1 MLWYRTIPKESPM
14 AASNVKTT
22 LTDQNMFKIYL
33 KSAYRNLLKH
43 KGFTFLNI
51 AGLTF
56 GLTACLLI
64 GLFVRDEMQF
74 DKYIPEGDRVH
85 RVYYKIT
92 GEEGTSQIA
101 STPPMFATALKQEFP
116 EVEKTIR
123 VLNNPNKDLF
133 EVGEAKFYE
142 EGGILAEPSFFDLFP
157 LEFTYGS
164 AVGALA
170 DPSSVVLSKE
180 VAQKYF
186 GQVNPIGQEITIN
199 KELYQV
205 KGVFQNNPKFH
216 LPISYIVPMAAANI
230 SEERMQSWDWY
241 QFHNYVKLKEGAD
254 PEALQAKFQAYS
266 RPFLKGD
273 GQITYMPFL
282 QPLHDIH
289 LYSADFR
296 HDMAAKGNIT
306 YVNALMITA
315 FFILVIACFNF
326 VNLSTAKSI
335 KRAKEV
341 GVRKTIG
348 ASRKQLMVQFVAE
361 STFLTF
367 ISLVLAVLV
376 SCLLLPLLNQFTEK
390 QIVFDFLTNP
400 IKLMLLLLLAVVV
413 GVLAGFYPA
422 LVLSGYQPVKVLKG
436 TFNGDSKPGKIPW
449 LRHGLVVVQFS
460 LSVLL
465 IICAIVV
472 RKQVT
477 YLHNKELGFKKE
489 QILFFP
495 MRGERMSSNY
505 ETFKNELLQ
514 SPNVTA
520 VTIGYGFPG
529 DMFGDGMMTIPSKGE
544 QKKLTQMMV
553 DHDYIKTLG
562 LELVAGRD
570 FSKEMKTDAEHG
582 FIINETAVRELGFA
596 KPEQALGETLLWP
609 TWRNPDLIKR
619 GQVIGVVKDF
629 HYKSLYDQVEPA
641 VLQIYPEAYW
651 KVAVKVKAAGIENAI
666 ADVKGVWSKFSP
678 DYPLEY
684 NFLDESFE
692 KMYRSEEK
700 LKSLLWIFTSMAII
714 VGCLGL
720 FGLAAYA
727 AERRTK
733 EIGIRKVLGA
743 TEKSI
748 VLLLSKDFVKLVLIS
763 IFLAS
768 PIAWYFMHQWL
779 QDFAHRIDVSWWIFA
794 LAGLSTV
801 TIALITVSFHAIK
814 AAFRNPIKNLRTE

>member
-1 MLWYRTIPKESPM
+1 MF
-14 AASNVKTT
+14 TT
-22 LTDQNMFKIYL
+22 FFKIA
-33 KSAYRNLLKH
+33 KRNVLRH
-43 KGFTFLNI
+43 KTFSFLNI

-56 GLTACLLI
+56 GLTACILI
-64 GLFVRDEMQF
+64 GLFVQDEMQF
-74 DKYIPEGDRVH
+74 DKFIPEGNRVH
-85 RVYYKIT
+85 RVYYKVT
-92 GEEGTSQIA
+92 GEEGTSQVA

-116 EVEKTIR
+116 EVEKTLRI
-123 VLNNPNKDLF
+123 LSMPNKELF

-142 EGGILAEPSFFDLFP
+142 EGGLLAEPSFFNLFP

-164 AVGALA
+164 AVGALT
-170 DPSSVVLSKE
+170 DPSSVVLSGE

-186 GQVNPIGQEITIN
+186 GQVNPIGKEISIN

-205 KGVFQNNPKFH
+205 KGVIQNNPMFH
-216 LPISYIVPMAAANI
+216 LSASYIIPLAAANI
-230 SEERMQSWDWY
+230 SEERMQSWEWY

-254 PEALQAKFQAYS
+254 PEALQAKFQVYT
-266 RPFLKGD
+266 RPFLEGD
-273 GQITYMPFL
+273 GQTTYVPVF

-296 HDMAAKGNIT
+296 HDVAARGNIT
-306 YVNALMITA
+306 YVKALTITA
-315 FFILVIACFNF
+315 FFILAIACFNF
-326 VNLSTAKSI
+326 VNLATAKSL

-348 ASRKQLMVQFVAE
+348 ASRKQLMVQFIAE
-361 STFLTF
+361 AIFLTL
-367 ISLVLAVLV
+367 ISLILSILI
-376 SCLLLPLLNQFTEK
+376 SWLLLPLLNQFTEK
-390 QIVFDFLTNP
+390 QIAFDLLTNP
-400 IKLMLLLLLAVVV
+400 VYLVLLLLLAVVV

-422 LVLSGYQPVKVLKG
+422 LVLSGYQAVKVLKG
-436 TFNGDSKPGKIPW
+436 TFNGGSKPGKIPW

-472 RKQVT
+472 RNQVT

-495 MRGERMSSNY
+495 MRGERMSASY

-514 SPNVTA
+514 STHVTA
-520 VTIGYGFPG
+520 VSIGYGFPG

-553 DHDYIKTLG
+553 DHDYINTLG

-570 FSKEMKTDAEHG
+570 FSKEMKTDAEQS
-582 FIINETAVRELGFA
+582 FIINETAVRELGLGT
-596 KPEQALGETLLWP
+596 PEQALGETLLWP

-651 KVAVKVKAAGIENAI
+651 KVAVKVKAAGIKNAI
-666 ADVKGVWSKFSP
+666 ADVEGVWNKFSP
-678 DYPLEY
+678 DFPLEY
-684 NFLDESFE
+684 SFLDESFE
-692 KMYRSEEK
+692 KMYKAEDK
-700 LKSLLWIFTSMAII
+700 LKSLLWIFTGMAIF

-743 TEKSI
+743 TKKSI
-748 VLLLSKDFVKLVLIS
+748 VLLLSKDFVKLVLIA
-763 IFLAS
+763 ILVAS
-768 PIAWYFMHQWL
+768 PIAWYFMNDWL
-779 QDFAHRIDVSWWIFA
+779 QDFAYRINIGWRVFA
-794 LAGLSTV
+794 IAGLTAVS
-801 TIALITVSFHAIK
+801 IALLTVGFHALK
-814 AAFRNPIKNLRTE
+814 AALKNPVGNLRTE